1 VTAAL
6 SAPPNSVWH
15 EPALV
20 YVLQGRK
27 CGQLGGQHFEVNAGK
42 WLLIHLPQVM
52 SCDTSEL
59 QGEPFLAMALSID
72 MELVAE
78 YTDLAR
84 EYIDNHFEAI
94 DRHMDK
100 LREFYNG

>member
-1 VTAAL
+1 MQISFYW
-6 SAPPNSVWH
+6 SAYMLQMLAISVA
-15 EPALV
+15 ETN
-20 YVLQGRK
+20 GR
-27 CGQLGGQHFEVNAGK
+27 Q
-42 WLLIHLPQVM
+42 
-52 SCDTSEL
+52 D
-59 QGEPFLAMALSID
+59 
-72 MELVAE
+72 LVAE